1 VPLPPLARY
10 FSDLAIASAPS
21 IATLAFNFHFPQRKQ
36 VESFINAGFPG
47 IEVGVVLSDS
57 SLRTGDAWMVRAYDG
72 SFEKETVRENSSRLA
87 LRAACEKNVASAAG
101 PRQPVMQQFV
111 EEAWVVIPSR
121 RPLEP

>member
-1 VPLPPLARY
+1 
-10 FSDLAIASAPS
+10 
-21 IATLAFNFHFPQRKQ
+21 
-36 VESFINAGFPG
+36 
-47 IEVGVVLSDS
+47 
-57 SLRTGDAWMVRAYDG
+57 MVRAYDG